1 MSVSGVAGFRRGREC
16 AVPDHLVLAPFAA
29 EAPAVGLRCS
39 ALGAR
44 SWLSTGC
51 LAFWFVLSYGGQ
63 RVCIVSVSLLA
74 CCLHQWG
81 GGRTELQCVLSHNRM
96 RATFKKEHFLEM
108 RRTPFLRQLGLHWIA
123 PPPFTMVIS
132 CSDKQSV
139 NYFPESPEVFV
150 ILIKSISAS
159 TYRTSMGSLAPA
171 AVNIFNLLRTEEK
184 LSSFHF
190 ASA

>member
-1 MSVSGVAGFRRGREC
+1 MSVPGVAGFRQGREC
-16 AVPDHLVLAPFAA
+16 VVPDHLVLAPFAG
-29 EAPAVGLRCS
+29 EAPSVGLCCS
-39 ALGAR
+39 ALGAG

-63 RVCIVSVSLLA
+63 GVCIVFVSLLA
-74 CCLHQWG
+74 CCLHQWDG
-81 GGRTELQCVLSHNRM
+81 DCTELLSHNR
-96 RATFKKEHFLEM
+96 K
-108 RRTPFLRQLGLHWIA
+108 RTLPRDEKNSIPKVALA
-123 PPPFTMVIS
+123 NPPLTMVIS

-150 ILIKSISAS
+150 ILIKSNSAS
-159 TYRTSMGSLAPA
+159 IYRTSMGSLAPA

-184 LSSFHF
+184 LSSFHL

>member
-1 MSVSGVAGFRRGREC
+1 MSVPGVASFWRGRER

-29 EAPAVGLRCS
+29 EAPSVGLCCS
-39 ALGAR
+39 ALGAG
-44 SWLSTGC
+44 SWLSTGW
-51 LAFWFVLSYGGQ
+51 LAFWFVLFYGGQ
-63 RVCIVSVSLLA
+63 WVCIVSVSVLA
-74 CCLHQWG
+74 RCLHQWG
-81 GGRTELQCVLSHNRM
+81 GDCTELPRVLSHNRM
-96 RATFKKEHFLEM
+96 KAKFKKEHFLAM
-108 RRTPFLRQLGLHWIA
+108 RRTPFLTRLRKVALVT
-123 PPPFTMVIS
+123 PPFTTVIS
-132 CSDKQSV
+132 CGDKQSV

-171 AVNIFNLLRTEEK
+171 AVNIFNLPRTEEK